1 MTIPKGIHEE
11 MKLGLWLITLIY
23 FYVELDLVIDNTI
36 FEMVGYK
43 GEHEY
48 WKFCFP
54 LVLTSVACVNGFRTY
69 TLCKCKC
76 RTQDV

>member
-48 WKFCFP
+48 
-54 LVLTSVACVNGFRTY
+54 
-69 TLCKCKC
+69 
-76 RTQDV
+76 